1 MKIVIIGA
9 GALGSLFGGLL
20 ARSGHSVSLYNP
32 SNLEHVRT
40 IREHGL
46 IIEMNEDKQRVAL
59 SATNQVSELETSDL
73 VAIFVKAHHTAKA
86 IQETRSLLQDAP
98 LVVSLQ
104 NGFGVEEE
112 ILEIVP
118 SENFLRGTTSQGA
131 TLLAPGRVRWAG
143 KGITHLGRWQGQPTP
158 AVQSIVDALNQ
169 SGLETHAA
177 GNVKELV
184 WTKLIVN
191 SAINAL
197 TALFDVPNGV
207 LLKDPGLREI
217 LDSVTRES
225 VAVARACG
233 FALSESEMLA
243 RVEQVCQQTA
253 ENISSMLQ
261 DVRRKKP
268 TEIEFINGAIVRE
281 GKRLG
286 VKTPL
291 NQLLL
296 RLVQTM

>member
-32 SNLEHVRT
+32 SNLEHIRA

-46 IIEMNEDKQRVAL
+46 IIETDEGEQRISL
-59 SATNQVSELETSDL
+59 SATSQVSALERSDL

-86 IQETRSLLQDAP
+86 IQETRSLLQRAP

-104 NGFGVEEE
+104 NGFGVEAE
-112 ILEIVP
+112 ILGIVP

-143 KGITHLGRWQGQPTP
+143 KGITHLGQWQGQPTP
-158 AVQSIVDALNQ
+158 AMQSIVDALNQ

-177 GNVKELV
+177 GNVKALV
-184 WTKLIVN
+184 WAKLIVN

-207 LLKDPGLREI
+207 LLKDPGLRE
-217 LDSVTRES
+217 LLRSVTRES
-225 VAVARACG
+225 VAVARAYG

-261 DVRRKKP
+261 DVRRKRP

-286 VKTPL
+286 VETPL

-296 RLVQTM
+296 RLVQK

>member
-32 SNLEHVRT
+32 SNLEHIQT
-40 IREHGL
+40 IRKSGL
-46 IIEMNEDKQRVAL
+46 VIETNEGEQRVSL
-59 SATNQVSELETSDL
+59 SATSQASELERSDL

-86 IQETRSLLQDAP
+86 IQETHSLLQRAP
-98 LVVSLQ
+98 LVMSLQ
-104 NGFGVEEE
+104 NGFGVETE
-112 ILEIVP
+112 ILGIVP
-118 SENFLRGTTSQGA
+118 RENFLRGTTSQGA

-143 KGITHLGRWQGQPTP
+143 KGVTHLGRWQGQPTP

-169 SGLETHAA
+169 SSLETHAA
-177 GNVKELV
+177 GNVIELV
-184 WTKLIVN
+184 WIKLIVN

-217 LDSVTRES
+217 LRAITRES
-225 VAVARACG
+225 VAVARAYG
-233 FALSESEMLA
+233 FAFSESEMIA

-261 DVRRKKP
+261 DVRRKRP
-268 TEIEFINGAIVRE
+268 TEIEFINGAIALE

-286 VKTPL
+286 VSTPL

-296 RLVQTM
+296 RLVQK